1 VSNYSDIPLRTSLA
15 KNASDEDDRSTY
27 VLLKALQPFMHHQAQ
42 LSTIPPGTVQHYF
55 QRVGPEAHAATERKE
70 GMEGIKG
77 RERMERMERVS
88 TMKYVGPVE
97 HQSVLTDLLTVFA
110 RERAGIKLSIVAEEE
125 REEWDALAEATMGRA
140 GQESKTGKDGIDGKE
155 GNTVN
160 AGRATKETKE
170 TKVANAGKPLH
181 AASLPSSTL
190 YGSDPVSYTG
200 SATAVGDFD
209 GDGLPDLCVSSYGTG
224 VRGVSR

>member
-1 VSNYSDIPLRTSLA
+1 MSNYSDIPLRTSLA

-55 QRVGPEAHAATERKE
+55 QRVGPEAHAANKRKE
-70 GMEGIKG
+70 GMEGIKEMEG
-77 RERMERMERVS
+77 KERMERVS

-125 REEWDALAEATMGRA
+125 LEEWGALAEATMDRE
-140 GQESKTGKDGIDGKE
+140 GQESKTGKDGKDGIE
-155 GNTVN
+155 SNNGNT
-160 AGRATKETKE
+160 GKIG
-170 TKVANAGKPLH
+170 NAGKPLH
-181 AASLPSSTL
+181 AATLPSSTL

>member
-1 VSNYSDIPLRTSLA
+1 MGVSNYSDIPLRTSLA

-42 LSTIPPGTVQHYF
+42 LSSIPPGTVQHYF
-55 QRVGPEAHAATERKE
+55 QRVGPEAHVAKERKEGRE
-70 GMEGIKG
+70 GMEGIKEMEG
-77 RERMERMERVS
+77 KERMERVS

-97 HQSVLTDLLTVFA
+97 HQSVLTDMLTVFA

-125 REEWDALAEATMGRA
+125 LEEWDALAGATMGRE
-140 GQESKTGKDGIDGKE
+140 GQESNTGKDGIE
-155 GNTVN
+155 SNNGNT
-160 AGRATKETKE
+160 G
-170 TKVANAGKPLH
+170 KVGNAGKPLH

>member
-1 VSNYSDIPLRTSLA
+1 LDVGVSNYSDIPLRTSLA

-55 QRVGPEAHAATERKE
+55 QRVGPEAHAE
-70 GMEGIKG
+70 GMERIKGIKG
-77 RERMERMERVS
+77 MEGRERMERVS

-125 REEWDALAEATMGRA
+125 LEEWDALAEATMGRE
-140 GQESKTGKDGIDGKE
+140 GQERKTGKDGKDGIESNNGNTGNTGKE
-155 GNTVN
+155 S
-160 AGRATKETKE
+160 
-170 TKVANAGKPLH
+170 KVGTAGKPLH
-181 AASLPSSTL
+181 AATLPSSTL
-190 YGSDPVSYTG
+190 YGSEPVSYTG